1 MDKFKEIR
9 PIALGLAIK
18 NNKLLVSEGFD
29 KVKNETFYRCLGGG
43 IEFLEKSEEAL
54 KREFLEE
61 INVDITVKNFL
72 GISENIF
79 TYQGKKAHELILFY
93 SIEISD
99 ENYQEEYKVIDDHG
113 ETIAKWI
120 DIDEFKNK
128 NKILYPKEVFKEW
141 KRLLD
146 KDGRVVYFDAN
157 WYLHL
162 FDENQNKK
170 VKEDMKNMEIL
181 FNNNLENKEV
191 FAHGNVSSEELM
203 ALEEIARQL
212 VLSKEVRPAWDIKA
226 LKECGYDI
234 IKVDENMGR
243 YVWDE
248 KQKLENKS
256 RPLFM
261 IVAK

>member
-29 KVKNETFYRCLGGG
+29 KVKNETFYRCLVGG

-128 NKILYPKEVFKEW
+128 NKILYPKEVFK
-141 KRLLD
+141 
-146 KDGRVVYFDAN
+146 Y
-157 WYLHL
+157 
-162 FDENQNKK
+162 
-170 VKEDMKNMEIL
+170 I
-181 FNNNLENKEV
+181 
-191 FAHGNVSSEELM
+191 
-203 ALEEIARQL
+203 
-212 VLSKEVRPAWDIKA
+212 
-226 LKECGYDI
+226 
-234 IKVDENMGR
+234 
-243 YVWDE
+243 
-248 KQKLENKS
+248 
-256 RPLFM
+256 
-261 IVAK
+261 

>member
-120 DIDEFKNK
+120 DLDEFKNK
-128 NKILYPKEVFKEW
+128 NKILYPKEVFK
-141 KRLLD
+141 
-146 KDGRVVYFDAN
+146 Y
-157 WYLHL
+157 
-162 FDENQNKK
+162 
-170 VKEDMKNMEIL
+170 I
-181 FNNNLENKEV
+181 
-191 FAHGNVSSEELM
+191 
-203 ALEEIARQL
+203 
-212 VLSKEVRPAWDIKA
+212 
-226 LKECGYDI
+226 
-234 IKVDENMGR
+234 
-243 YVWDE
+243 
-248 KQKLENKS
+248 
-256 RPLFM
+256 
-261 IVAK
+261 

>member
-1 MDKFKEIR
+1 MNKFKEIR
-9 PIALGLAIK
+9 PIVLGLAIK
-18 NNKLLVSEGFD
+18 DNKLLVSEGFD
-29 KVKNETFYRCLGGG
+29 KVKNQTFYRCLGGG

-128 NKILYPKEVFKEW
+128 NKILYPKEVFK
-141 KRLLD
+141 
-146 KDGRVVYFDAN
+146 Y
-157 WYLHL
+157 
-162 FDENQNKK
+162 
-170 VKEDMKNMEIL
+170 I
-181 FNNNLENKEV
+181 
-191 FAHGNVSSEELM
+191 
-203 ALEEIARQL
+203 
-212 VLSKEVRPAWDIKA
+212 
-226 LKECGYDI
+226 
-234 IKVDENMGR
+234 
-243 YVWDE
+243 
-248 KQKLENKS
+248 
-256 RPLFM
+256 
-261 IVAK
+261 

>member
-61 INVDITVKNFL
+61 INIDITVKDFL

-93 SIEISD
+93 SIDISD
-99 ENYQEEYKVIDDHG
+99 DNYQEVYKVIDDHS

-120 DIDEFKNK
+120 NIEEFKNK
-128 NKILYPKEVFKEW
+128 SKILYPKEVFK
-141 KRLLD
+141 
-146 KDGRVVYFDAN
+146 Y
-157 WYLHL
+157 
-162 FDENQNKK
+162 
-170 VKEDMKNMEIL
+170 I
-181 FNNNLENKEV
+181 
-191 FAHGNVSSEELM
+191 
-203 ALEEIARQL
+203 
-212 VLSKEVRPAWDIKA
+212 
-226 LKECGYDI
+226 
-234 IKVDENMGR
+234 
-243 YVWDE
+243 
-248 KQKLENKS
+248 
-256 RPLFM
+256 
-261 IVAK
+261 

>member
-18 NNKLLVSEGFD
+18 KNKLLVSEGFD

-43 IEFLEKSEEAL
+43 IEFLEKSKEAL

-61 INVDITVKNFL
+61 INIDITVKDFL

-128 NKILYPKEVFKEW
+128 NKILYPEEVFK
-141 KRLLD
+141 
-146 KDGRVVYFDAN
+146 Y
-157 WYLHL
+157 
-162 FDENQNKK
+162 
-170 VKEDMKNMEIL
+170 I
-181 FNNNLENKEV
+181 
-191 FAHGNVSSEELM
+191 
-203 ALEEIARQL
+203 
-212 VLSKEVRPAWDIKA
+212 
-226 LKECGYDI
+226 
-234 IKVDENMGR
+234 
-243 YVWDE
+243 
-248 KQKLENKS
+248 
-256 RPLFM
+256 
-261 IVAK
+261 

>member
-1 MDKFKEIR
+1 M
-9 PIALGLAIK
+9 
-18 NNKLLVSEGFD
+18 
-29 KVKNETFYRCLGGG
+29 
-43 IEFLEKSEEAL
+43 
-54 KREFLEE
+54 
-61 INVDITVKNFL
+61 
-72 GISENIF
+72 
-79 TYQGKKAHELILFY
+79 
-93 SIEISD
+93 
-99 ENYQEEYKVIDDHG
+99 
-113 ETIAKWI
+113 
-120 DIDEFKNK
+120 
-128 NKILYPKEVFKEW
+128 
-141 KRLLD
+141 
-146 KDGRVVYFDAN
+146 VYFDAN